1 MDLNTDFSYMTDEEL
16 DELISRI
23 KEARERRSESRKTDL
38 WNNIRRAVNN
48 YIMDFGMIELFTEDH
63 SFMLDADSFSIPRR
77 NQSCGLKQK
86 KGSKKMDVQT
96 AKEFLERRSVDD
108 LQSIIVLAQQRIQQ
122 IRENQQAKYMGAIRK
137 AFEDYFE
144 NVGPIEVTFGYEDA
158 DGMESAAT
166 IEVNSDNPPCFCQQ
180 SIEFP

>member
-1 MDLNTDFSYMTDEEL
+1 MN
-16 DELISRI
+16 
-23 KEARERRSESRKTDL
+23 
-38 WNNIRRAVNN
+38 
-48 YIMDFGMIELFTEDH
+48 
-63 SFMLDADSFSIPRR
+63 
-77 NQSCGLKQK
+77 
-86 KGSKKMDVQT
+86 VQA
-96 AKEFLERRSVDD
+96 AKEFLESRSVDD

-158 DGMESAAT
+158 DGMEGAAT
-166 IEVNSDNPPCFCQQ
+166 VEVDSSNPPCFCQQ

>member
-1 MDLNTDFSYMTDEEL
+1 MDLNTDFSYMTNEEL

-23 KEARERRSESRKTDL
+23 KEAKERRSESRK
-38 WNNIRRAVNN
+38 
-48 YIMDFGMIELFTEDH
+48 
-63 SFMLDADSFSIPRR
+63 
-77 NQSCGLKQK
+77 
-86 KGSKKMDVQT
+86 
-96 AKEFLERRSVDD
+96 
-108 LQSIIVLAQQRIQQ
+108 
-122 IRENQQAKYMGAIRK
+122 AKYMGAIRK

-158 DGMESAAT
+158 DGMEGAAT